1 VRCRF
6 TMPRLYEA
14 ALLTS
19 AAGKRRGLS
28 PGAPM
33 SVLPSAPPPLA
44 PRTICRAVS
53 GSRSSARFSACGWGS
68 LRPARAALPPALRQS
83 GHSTRGRHCAEIC
96 AHDMGASQAQ
106 AAQPAAPGGR
116 CLLTASVTATTVSG
130 ALEELNEVRQVGA
143 DVAELR
149 LDFLSG
155 FDADR
160 DLAALLAGSPLP
172 VIVTF
177 RPSWEGGSYGGPEEP
192 RLAALWRA
200 VQLGAAYVDVE
211 LKAASKFF
219 ASTPQGVQRSA
230 TGTKIILSSH
240 NYVET
245 PSLEELRG
253 IHRLAVKAGADI
265 VKVAAMCQCI
275 TDVHRLVA
283 LLAEERTRPTIA
295 LGMGEAGQVRGHFCA
310 AVQPPSRHVTQT
322 SLPCRCHE
330 FWRPNSAGSSLL
342 GPFERARSPPR
353 ARRQCSS

>member
-1 VRCRF
+1 
-6 TMPRLYEA
+6 
-14 ALLTS
+14 
-19 AAGKRRGLS
+19 
-28 PGAPM
+28 
-33 SVLPSAPPPLA
+33 
-44 PRTICRAVS
+44 
-53 GSRSSARFSACGWGS
+53 
-68 LRPARAALPPALRQS
+68 
-83 GHSTRGRHCAEIC
+83 
-96 AHDMGASQAQ
+96 MGASQAQ
-106 AAQPAAPGGR
+106 ASQPTASGGR
-116 CLLTASVTATTVSG
+116 CLLTTSVTATTVSA
-130 ALEELNEVRQVGA
+130 ALEELNEARQVGA

-177 RPSWEGGSYGGPEEP
+177 RPTWEGGSYGGPEEP

-200 VQLGAAYVDVE
+200 VQQGAAYVDVE
-211 LKAASKFF
+211 LKAASQFF

-245 PSLEELRG
+245 PSLEELRS

-295 LGMGEAGQVRGHFCA
+295 LGMGEAGQVRGHCA
-310 AVQPPSRHVTQT
+310 LPFSSTCDTSHLTASQVSRILAPKFGCFLTFGALRAGKESAPGQT
-322 SLPCRCHE
+322 TMQQLVHTFRL
-330 FWRPNSAGSSLL
+330 RKQV
-342 GPFERARSPPR
+342 R
-353 ARRQCSS
+353 